1 MNHLLFIGNLG
12 AGEIIVIALV
22 VLLLFGGKK
31 IPELMKGLGKGL
43 DALLGDDFTN
53 EPEVKSSLFLPISQV
68 ESCAA
73 QPRKQFDPDALADL
87 ADSIRQHGIIQ
98 PLTVRKLQ
106 SGYYQIIAGERRWR
120 ASRAAGL
127 KEVPVRILEAD
138 DKLAMELALVEN
150 LQREDLNAIEEAQG
164 IKALMDTLSLTQDEA
179 AERVG
184 KSRPAVANALR
195 LLKLPD
201 SVIALVSDGK
211 LSPGHARALLGFKD
225 EQDIIETADLI
236 IEKGL
241 TVRDVEKLVKKRNK
255 EPKAEKPAARRA
267 SYYDEV
273 ELALTDFLGRKVKVG
288 TKPGKE
294 SGVLEI
300 DFFDK
305 DDLTRLADAL
315 KSLGD

>member
-1 MNHLLFIGNLG
+1 M
-12 AGEIIVIALV
+12 AA
-22 VLLLFGGKK
+22 KK
-31 IPELMKGLGKGL
+31 GGLGRGL
-43 DALLGDDFTN
+43 DALFADNSIEEIASTSAVKLKIMDI
-53 EPEVKSSLFLPISQV
+53 EPNRD
-68 ESCAA
+68 
-73 QPRKQFDPDALADL
+73 QPRKIFDEDALAEL
-87 ADSIRQHGIIQ
+87 ADSIAKHGVIQ
-98 PLTVRKLQ
+98 PLLVRPMPDG
-106 SGYYQIIAGERRWR
+106 SYQLVAGERRWR
-120 ASRAAGL
+120 ASRMAGL
-127 KEVPVRILEAD
+127 TEVPVVIKELSDDEAM
-138 DKLAMELALVEN
+138 ALALIEN

-294 SGVLEI
+294 SGWLEI

>member
-1 MNHLLFIGNLG
+1 M
-12 AGEIIVIALV
+12 AA
-22 VLLLFGGKK
+22 KK
-31 IPELMKGLGKGL
+31 GGLGRGL
-43 DALLGDDFTN
+43 DALFADNSIEEIASTSAVKLKIMDI
-53 EPEVKSSLFLPISQV
+53 EPNRD
-68 ESCAA
+68 
-73 QPRKQFDPDALADL
+73 QPRKIFDEDALAEL
-87 ADSIRQHGIIQ
+87 AESIAKHGVIQ
-98 PLTVRKLQ
+98 PLLVRPMPDG
-106 SGYYQIIAGERRWR
+106 SYQLVAGERRWR
-120 ASRAAGL
+120 ASRMAGL
-127 KEVPVRILEAD
+127 TEVPVVIKELSDDEAM
-138 DKLAMELALVEN
+138 ALALIEN

>member
-1 MNHLLFIGNLG
+1 M
-12 AGEIIVIALV
+12 AA
-22 VLLLFGGKK
+22 KK
-31 IPELMKGLGKGL
+31 GGLGRGL
-43 DALLGDDFTN
+43 DALFADNSIEEIASTSAVKLKIMDI
-53 EPEVKSSLFLPISQV
+53 EPNRD
-68 ESCAA
+68 
-73 QPRKQFDPDALADL
+73 QPRKIFDEDALAEL
-87 ADSIRQHGIIQ
+87 ADSIAKHGVTQ
-98 PLTVRKLQ
+98 P
-106 SGYYQIIAGERRWR
+106 R
-120 ASRAAGL
+120 ASRMAGL
-127 KEVPVRILEAD
+127 TEVPVVIKELSDDEAM
-138 DKLAMELALVEN
+138 ALALIEN

-255 EPKAEKPAARRA
+255 EPKAEKPAARRE

>member
-1 MNHLLFIGNLG
+1 M
-12 AGEIIVIALV
+12 AA
-22 VLLLFGGKK
+22 KK
-31 IPELMKGLGKGL
+31 GGLGRGL
-43 DALLGDDFTN
+43 DALFADNSIEEIASTSAVKLKIMDI
-53 EPEVKSSLFLPISQV
+53 EPNRD
-68 ESCAA
+68 
-73 QPRKQFDPDALADL
+73 QPRKIFDEDALAEL
-87 ADSIRQHGIIQ
+87 ADSIAKHGVIQ
-98 PLTVRKLQ
+98 PLLVRPMPDG
-106 SGYYQIIAGERRWR
+106 SYQLVAGERRWR
-120 ASRAAGL
+120 ASRMAGL
-127 KEVPVRILEAD
+127 TEVPVVIKELSDDEAM
-138 DKLAMELALVEN
+138 ALALIEN

-241 TVRDVEKLVKKRNK
+241 TVRDVEKLVKKRNE

-315 KSLGD
+315 KSLGY

>member
-1 MNHLLFIGNLG
+1 M
-12 AGEIIVIALV
+12 AA
-22 VLLLFGGKK
+22 KK
-31 IPELMKGLGKGL
+31 GGLGRGL
-43 DALLGDDFTN
+43 DALFADNSIEEIASTSAVKLKIMDI
-53 EPEVKSSLFLPISQV
+53 EPNRD
-68 ESCAA
+68 
-73 QPRKQFDPDALADL
+73 QPRKIFDEDALAEL
-87 ADSIRQHGIIQ
+87 ADSIAKHGVIQ
-98 PLTVRKLQ
+98 PLLVRPMPDG
-106 SGYYQIIAGERRWR
+106 SYQLIAGDRRWR
-120 ASRAAGL
+120 ASRMAGL
-127 KEVPVRILEAD
+127 TEVPVVIKELSDDEAM
-138 DKLAMELALVEN
+138 ALALIEN

>member
-1 MNHLLFIGNLG
+1 M
-12 AGEIIVIALV
+12 AA
-22 VLLLFGGKK
+22 KK
-31 IPELMKGLGKGL
+31 GGLGRGL
-43 DALLGDDFTN
+43 DALFADNSIEEIASTSAVKLKIMDI
-53 EPEVKSSLFLPISQV
+53 EPNRD
-68 ESCAA
+68 
-73 QPRKQFDPDALADL
+73 QPRKIFDEDALAEL
-87 ADSIRQHGIIQ
+87 ADSIAKHGVIQ
-98 PLTVRKLQ
+98 PLLVRPMPDG
-106 SGYYQIIAGERRWR
+106 SYQLVAGERRWR
-120 ASRAAGL
+120 ASRMAGL
-127 KEVPVRILEAD
+127 TEVPVVIKELSDDEAM
-138 DKLAMELALVEN
+138 ALALIEN

-305 DDLTRLADAL
+305 DDLTRLADAV
-315 KSLGD
+315 KSRGD

>member
-1 MNHLLFIGNLG
+1 M
-12 AGEIIVIALV
+12 AA
-22 VLLLFGGKK
+22 KK
-31 IPELMKGLGKGL
+31 GGLGRGL
-43 DALLGDDFTN
+43 DALFADNSIEEIASTSAVKLKIMDI
-53 EPEVKSSLFLPISQV
+53 EPNRD
-68 ESCAA
+68 
-73 QPRKQFDPDALADL
+73 QPRKIFDEDALAEL
-87 ADSIRQHGIIQ
+87 ADSIAKHGVIQ
-98 PLTVRKLQ
+98 PLLVRPMPDG
-106 SGYYQIIAGERRWR
+106 SYQLVAGERRWR
-120 ASRAAGL
+120 ASRMAGL
-127 KEVPVRILEAD
+127 TEVPVVIKELSDDEAM
-138 DKLAMELALVEN
+138 ALALIEN

-300 DFFDK
+300 VFFDK

>member
-1 MNHLLFIGNLG
+1 M
-12 AGEIIVIALV
+12 AA
-22 VLLLFGGKK
+22 KK
-31 IPELMKGLGKGL
+31 GGLGRGL
-43 DALLGDDFTN
+43 DALFADNSIEEIASTSAVKLKIMDI
-53 EPEVKSSLFLPISQV
+53 EPNRD
-68 ESCAA
+68 
-73 QPRKQFDPDALADL
+73 QPRKIFDEDALAEL
-87 ADSIRQHGIIQ
+87 ADSIAKHGVIQ
-98 PLTVRKLQ
+98 PLLVRPMPDG
-106 SGYYQIIAGERRWR
+106 SYQLVAGERRWR
-120 ASRAAGL
+120 ASRMAGL
-127 KEVPVRILEAD
+127 TEVPVVIKELSDDEAM
-138 DKLAMELALVEN
+138 ALALIEN

-201 SVIALVSDGK
+201 GVIALVSDGK

>member
-1 MNHLLFIGNLG
+1 M
-12 AGEIIVIALV
+12 AA
-22 VLLLFGGKK
+22 KK
-31 IPELMKGLGKGL
+31 GGLGRGL
-43 DALLGDDFTN
+43 DALFADNSIEEIASTSAVKLKIMDI
-53 EPEVKSSLFLPISQV
+53 EPIRD
-68 ESCAA
+68 
-73 QPRKQFDPDALADL
+73 QPRKIFDEDALAEL
-87 ADSIRQHGIIQ
+87 ADSIAKHGVIQ
-98 PLTVRKLQ
+98 PLLVRPMPDG
-106 SGYYQIIAGERRWR
+106 SYQLVAGERRWR
-120 ASRAAGL
+120 ASRMAGL
-127 KEVPVRILEAD
+127 TEVPVVIKELSDDEAM
-138 DKLAMELALVEN
+138 ALALIEN

-225 EQDIIETADLI
+225 EQDIIETANLI

>member
-1 MNHLLFIGNLG
+1 MAAQQG
-12 AGEIIVIALV
+12 
-22 VLLLFGGKK
+22 
-31 IPELMKGLGKGL
+31 GLGRWL
-43 DALLGDDFTN
+43 DALFADNSIEEIASTSAVKLKIMDI
-53 EPEVKSSLFLPISQV
+53 EPNRD
-68 ESCAA
+68 
-73 QPRKQFDPDALADL
+73 QPRKIFDEDALAEL
-87 ADSIRQHGIIQ
+87 ADSIAKHGVIQ
-98 PLTVRKLQ
+98 PLLVRPMPDG
-106 SGYYQIIAGERRWR
+106 SYQLVAGERRWR
-120 ASRAAGL
+120 ASRMAGL
-127 KEVPVRILEAD
+127 TEVPVVIKELSDDEAM
-138 DKLAMELALVEN
+138 ALALIEN

>member
-1 MNHLLFIGNLG
+1 M
-12 AGEIIVIALV
+12 AA
-22 VLLLFGGKK
+22 KK
-31 IPELMKGLGKGL
+31 GGLGRGL
-43 DALLGDDFTN
+43 DALFADNSIEEIASTSAVKLKIMDI
-53 EPEVKSSLFLPISQV
+53 EPNRD
-68 ESCAA
+68 
-73 QPRKQFDPDALADL
+73 QPRKIFDEDALAEL
-87 ADSIRQHGIIQ
+87 ADSIAKHGVIQ
-98 PLTVRKLQ
+98 PLLVRPMPDG
-106 SGYYQIIAGERRWR
+106 SYQLVAGERRWR
-120 ASRAAGL
+120 ASRMAGL
-127 KEVPVRILEAD
+127 TEVPVVIKELSDDEAM
-138 DKLAMELALVEN
+138 ALALIEN

-315 KSLGD
+315 KILGD

>member
-1 MNHLLFIGNLG
+1 M
-12 AGEIIVIALV
+12 AV
-22 VLLLFGGKK
+22 KK
-31 IPELMKGLGKGL
+31 GGLGRGL
-43 DALLGDDFTN
+43 DALFADNSIEEIASTSAVKLKIMDI
-53 EPEVKSSLFLPISQV
+53 EPNRD
-68 ESCAA
+68 
-73 QPRKQFDPDALADL
+73 QPRKIFDEDALAEL
-87 ADSIRQHGIIQ
+87 ADSIAKHGVIQ
-98 PLTVRKLQ
+98 PLLVRPMPDG
-106 SGYYQIIAGERRWR
+106 SYQLVAGERRWR
-120 ASRAAGL
+120 ASRMAGL
-127 KEVPVRILEAD
+127 TEVPVVIKELSDDEAM
-138 DKLAMELALVEN
+138 ALALIEN

-273 ELALTDFLGRKVKVG
+273 ELALTDFLGRKVRVG

>member
-1 MNHLLFIGNLG
+1 M
-12 AGEIIVIALV
+12 AA
-22 VLLLFGGKK
+22 KK
-31 IPELMKGLGKGL
+31 GGLGRGL
-43 DALLGDDFTN
+43 DALFADNSIEEIASTSAVKLKIMDI
-53 EPEVKSSLFLPISQV
+53 EPNRD
-68 ESCAA
+68 
-73 QPRKQFDPDALADL
+73 QPRKIFDEDALAEL
-87 ADSIRQHGIIQ
+87 ADSIAKHGVIQ
-98 PLTVRKLQ
+98 PLLVRPMPDG
-106 SGYYQIIAGERRWR
+106 SYQLVAGERRWR
-120 ASRAAGL
+120 ASRMAGL
-127 KEVPVRILEAD
+127 TEVPVVIKELSDDEAM
-138 DKLAMELALVEN
+138 ALALIET